1 MMVQTFESSRLILVI
16 FLTVKYLYIVFFF
29 FIHHS
34 PFFYSSALPAD
45 TPLTDLGALASYD
58 LGKLPDAKKTG
69 EEIIRIIQQELLL
82 QFGSKETAVVPEE
95 HAQRLL
101 VGVSSFNI

>member
-1 MMVQTFESSRLILVI
+1 MC
-16 FLTVKYLYIVFFF
+16 
-29 FIHHS
+29 
-34 PFFYSSALPAD
+34 FYSHPTALPAD

-58 LGKLPDAKKTG
+58 LNKLPNAEKSG

-82 QFGSKETAVVPEE
+82 QFGSQETAVVPEE

-101 VGVSSFNI
+101 VGVSSLLLVL